1 MYPYVYEQTLDNA
14 SQNRLGFYRSFKYFN
29 KLLSGNVDEP
39 SISNYSDA
47 VFDPNSINKKQQH
60 SVARGL
66 FCANREC
73 CSLILDP
80 QGRSPYCCK
89 QC

>member
-47 VFDPNSINKKQQH
+47 VFDPNSINKK
-60 SVARGL
+60 
-66 FCANREC
+66 
-73 CSLILDP
+73 
-80 QGRSPYCCK
+80 
-89 QC
+89 